1 MTDAPIFIMASCH
14 MNLTHEED
22 RRKFPPMKEEEIQL
36 AVLAMRAGR
45 TVIANCD
52 LFHGVTFE
60 FRSGDHRAAL
70 KPFDP
75 PWPNLDS
82 PGRPMMRNLFPAP
95 RTETADVEAT
105 MRLAK
110 TAGEIRQRLEDP
122 GSDFNVLLELNR
134 NLEAARKARAVPQ
147 PQEPTDAEVEAAARA
162 IGDWVPVL
170 SRQTARLAARAALI
184 AARKARA

>member
-82 PGRPMMRNLFPAP
+82 PGRPMMRNLFPA
-95 RTETADVEAT
+95 TAI
-105 MRLAK
+105 
-110 TAGEIRQRLEDP
+110 AGWP
-122 GSDFNVLLELNR
+122 
-134 NLEAARKARAVPQ
+134 VPQ
-147 PQEPTDAEVEAAARA
+147 PQEPTDAEVEAAAMA
-162 IGDWVPVL
+162 T
-170 SRQTARLAARAALI
+170 QTARTGKPSLWRRGSDMQRDRYRKEARAALI